1 MVKDSLAP
9 GLKTVRSVTVDK
21 GRTIDFMGDDLR
33 VYATPDLVR
42 DIERT
47 CRDYLLEH
55 LDGGEDTVG
64 MRVEIDHTGATLLG
78 MSVEIAAEVIAVEGR
93 RVTFAVTATDP
104 VEKVAEARHVR
115 FVVDV
120 AKTAERLTAKAQK
133 VTAQA

>member
-1 MVKDSLAP
+1 MKDSLAP

-55 LDGGEDTVG
+55 LDGGEDSVG

-78 MSVEIAAEVIAVEGR
+78 MSVEIAAEVVAVEGR
-93 RVTFAVTATDP
+93 RVTFAVTATDT

-120 AKTAERLTAKAQK
+120 AKTAERLAGKAQK
-133 VTAQA
+133 AAAQA